1 MKVLIVKL
9 GAIGD
14 VIMAM
19 PLVGAIRRRDPR
31 AESEAD

>member
-1 MKVLIVKL
+1 MSNLQGLSLLFVKL

-19 PLVGAIRRRDPR
+19 TALRRILD
-31 AESEAD
+31 